1 MWQAVLDARMDNF
14 DEIVDDFYN
23 AIINCGIIA
32 NRSNSDATEY
42 AIIFSK
48 KISPDYF
55 MIKKFN
61 WDSRSSWDY
70 YIPLYLNFYEYFD
83 TIGLTETDNMLKL
96 REKCVEELE
105 TCFTNMQKLLDKGEL
120 NEYIEK
126 FYL

>member
-1 MWQAVLDARMDNF
+1 MDKF

-23 AIINCGIIA
+23 AIINCGIMA
-32 NRSNSDATEY
+32 NRSNTSDATEY

-61 WDSRSSWDY
+61 WGSSSSWDY

-105 TCFTNMQKLLDKGEL
+105 PCLTNMQKLLDKGEL
-120 NEYIEK
+120 NEHIEK